1 MDEDSLPF
9 DDLEIKSTLTAG
21 MGVFTDGYELYSI
34 SLVFYYIQDA
44 LHLQIVQEGFLI
56 ASSYYGA
63 AISAILLGFLSDKMG
78 RKIIYGLD
86 VGLMSIGILS
96 QSISFNFFQLLISR
110 VILGLGIGADYVLS
124 PLIIAENSN
133 PKSRGKRMI
142 ITFAVLWGLGAV
154 AAAFVDQI
162 LIMLGEP
169 ANIVWR
175 IVLLAGIIPAISVFY
190 LRRKI
195 PETYKYLTR
204 IKPIKRELEK
214 LQKELG
220 GNVVIKLDNVPFIKR
235 LKTSIVL
242 ILLSTIIWV
251 LYDMYSSTFAIY
263 GPITIAANL
272 GLSPIDFTYAAQ
284 FLAGLP
290 GQIISI
296 YLVDKIGRKP
306 LIILG
311 YAGVAFWLFMYSSLL
326 IFPGFFGFNIKISNP
341 LQAAEQLTGEAAV
354 LGFTFYLLNYLFSA
368 IGPASIIGSAMLT
381 PELTPTKIRGTSQ
394 AISVATDRLMAALSI
409 TAFPLLLSKYG
420 LGALLG
426 VYSII
431 ALLSCII
438 TWFLIPETKGVKL
451 E

>member
-1 MDEDSLPF
+1 
-9 DDLEIKSTLTAG
+9 
-21 MGVFTDGYELYSI
+21 
-34 SLVFYYIQDA
+34 
-44 LHLQIVQEGFLI
+44 
-56 ASSYYGA
+56 
-63 AISAILLGFLSDKMG
+63 
-78 RKIIYGLD
+78 
-86 VGLMSIGILS
+86 
-96 QSISFNFFQLLISR
+96 
-110 VILGLGIGADYVLS
+110 
-124 PLIIAENSN
+124 
-133 PKSRGKRMI
+133 
-142 ITFAVLWGLGAV
+142 
-154 AAAFVDQI
+154 
-162 LIMLGEP
+162 
-169 ANIVWR
+169 
-175 IVLLAGIIPAISVFY
+175 Y